1 MAEQRNSGWTAAKQ
15 TLPTAL
21 IGLALNLAAAQA
33 QETLPPLDASL
44 PCTTCSA
51 AGDAFRAGDYR
62 AVGEPIIDPACD
74 CPFPNNLIPPS
85 RLLPNGAWPEALYQ
99 RNRSVFQGEGGGG
112 ERRVART
119 VALGW
124 TPLHEAVNN
133 GSRSHPRRWLNP
145 AWLEEVLN
153 DWPEAIS
160 SPVASGR
167 TPLHFAALRAHPGIV
182 EQLLLRGAAV
192 DARAADDRTPM
203 HFARSLEVFK
213 ALRDAGADLHAQRN
227 DGYTVLHRITWFADA
242 ATVRELIDAGLDPN
256 AAWSHGYTPLHYARS
271 FEVFEALRAAGA
283 DIQARTNAGYTA
295 LHRAAWFGDA
305 AMVQALIDAGL
316 DPNAVTSGGLTP
328 LHHAGSREIFK
339 ALRDAG
345 ADLSVLEAAFGRD
358 ELEAARTDR
367 AAHIRLDWAVRQ
379 VGRHLDAAWLPRLRA
394 VNPDFYAVR
403 ADYQPGL
410 SFLAPFPLHH
420 AAQRNGDP
428 SAIAALI
435 GDASDTLGFTVEA
448 TTPTETPSDGL
459 LRPLAIAALFNG
471 NPAVIEALLA
481 AGADATADD
490 GLALYYAAQ
499 NETPRA
505 AEIVRALL
513 AAGVDVDSRGHP
525 TLNPTAARFPAP
537 VYAAAMTQNLA
548 TLDALIGAG
557 ANVHVEGS
565 TAHYSLLA
573 DVLSRG
579 RFHCGYGPVAD
590 RLRAAGARAVRFTES
605 GEVPFTAG
613 RPVTE
618 CESASAEIRELIAAG
633 ADLNAQNAQ
642 GFTPLHQA
650 AAEGRAADI
659 RALLVAGAELNAR
672 SRSGRLTALQI
683 AVWRRAGLAVVN
695 ALLAAGA
702 EVDATDMRGWTAL
715 HWAARERRTDPA
727 VVEALLAAGA
737 EVNARDNIGHTAL
750 QYATRADIGNEAVA
764 ALLRAAGGS

>member
-1 MAEQRNSGWTAAKQ
+1 M
-15 TLPTAL
+15 
-21 IGLALNLAAAQA
+21 
-33 QETLPPLDASL
+33 
-44 PCTTCSA
+44 
-51 AGDAFRAGDYR
+51 
-62 AVGEPIIDPACD
+62 
-74 CPFPNNLIPPS
+74 
-85 RLLPNGAWPEALYQ
+85 
-99 RNRSVFQGEGGGG
+99 
-112 ERRVART
+112 
-119 VALGW
+119 ALGW

>member
-1 MAEQRNSGWTAAKQ
+1 MAKQ
-15 TLPTAL
+15 TFAAAL
-21 IGLALNLAAAQA
+21 IGLSLYLAAAQA

-51 AGDAFRAGDYR
+51 TGDAFRAGDYR
-62 AVGEPIIDPACD
+62 ALEEPIIDPACD
-74 CPFPNNLIPPS
+74 CPFPNNVIPPS
-85 RLLPNGAWPEALYQ
+85 RLLPHGAWPEALYQ
-99 RNRSVFQGEGGGG
+99 RNRSVFLGEG

-124 TPLHEAVNN
+124 TPLHEVVNN

-145 AWLEEVLN
+145 AWLEEVLD
-153 DWPEAIS
+153 DWPDAIS

-167 TPLHFAALRAHPGIV
+167 TPLHFAALRAYPGIV
-182 EQLLLRGAAV
+182 EQLLQRGAAV

-213 ALRDAGADLHAQRN
+213 ALRDAGADIHAQRN

-242 ATVRELIDAGLDPN
+242 ATVRELVAAGLDPN

-271 FEVFEALRAAGA
+271 FEVFKALRDAGA

-305 AMVQALIDAGL
+305 AMVRELLAEGL

-345 ADLSVLEAAFGRD
+345 ANLSVLEAAFGRD
-358 ELEAARTDR
+358 ELEAARTDP

-379 VGRHLDAAWLPRLRA
+379 VGRHLDASWLPRLRA
-394 VNPDFYAVR
+394 VNPDFFAVR

-420 AAQRNGDP
+420 AAQRNEDP
-428 SAIAALI
+428 IAIAALI

-448 TTPTETPSDGL
+448 MTPTDTPSDGL

-481 AGADATADD
+481 AGADATADE

-513 AAGVDVDSRGHP
+513 AAGIDVDSRGVP
-525 TLNPTAARFPAP
+525 LNPPAARFPAP
-537 VYAAAMTQNLA
+537 VYAAAMAQNLA

-557 ANVHVEGS
+557 ADVHVEGS
-565 TAHYSLLA
+565 TEHYSLLA

-605 GEVPFTAG
+605 GEVPFAPG

-633 ADLNAQNAQ
+633 ADLDAQNAQ
-642 GFTPLHQA
+642 GFTALHQA

-672 SRSGRLTALQI
+672 SRSGHLTALQI
-683 AVWRRAGLAVVN
+683 AVWRRASPDVVN

-715 HWAARERRTDPA
+715 HWAARDRRTDPA

-737 EVNARDNIGHTAL
+737 EVNARDNTGHTAL
-750 QYATRADIGNEAVA
+750 QYATRADIGNETVA